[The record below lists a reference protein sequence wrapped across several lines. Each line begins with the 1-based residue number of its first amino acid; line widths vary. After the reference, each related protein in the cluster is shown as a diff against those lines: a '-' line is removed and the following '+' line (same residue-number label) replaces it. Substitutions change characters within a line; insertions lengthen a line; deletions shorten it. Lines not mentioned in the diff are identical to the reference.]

1 MKEESKIQTSYE
13 VSFKIDD
20 YDFIFS
26 DFDARHYSQRSIS
39 DDFLITAKKA
49 ITGKEH
55 ENIEVKFLIKKDKRS
70 TAIEEIIK
78 KRLHDHFKKHE
89 KTLEKELNE
98 NIKREKKIKRLE
110 KLANDFAIIEQAL
123 EQYQTLRRDSII
135 EALNSAIASFWQIL
149 YPYKDYV
156 SAFISIDEDGD
167 YRFYVSNG
175 KEHKLL
181 DTVASGGERAVYALA
196 LRMS

>member
-98 NIKREKKIKRLE
+98 IRNKGIALTIIGIGLMITATQLRFFDLDKIFWYSILI
-110 KLANDFAIIEQAL
+110 AIIEPAGWFAMWFGL
-123 EQYQTLRRDSII
+123 DHFFY
-135 EALNSAIASFWQIL
+135 LNKDKKKEYDF
-149 YPYKDYV
+149 YK
-156 SAFISIDEDGD
+156 
-167 YRFYVSNG
+167 
-175 KEHKLL
+175 K
-181 DTVASGGERAVYALA
+181 
-196 LRMS
+196 MSSSKIHFREF